1 MITVNAEEDGEH
13 ILFHT
18 EDEIME
24 VLIPDS
30 EEEVNKGLVIK
41 ENAQYELEEPVAMT
55 WKEISGELEW
65 YIGFFLG
72 KNSDDNFR
80 VNHLIR
86 NATEEHDIWKWRS
99 SNKDEIHDVRIEHII
114 SVKEK

>member
-1 MITVNAEEDGEH
+1 MVELRCNLIVMITVNAEEDGEH

-65 YIGFFLG
+65 YIGFYLG
-72 KNSDDNFR
+72 KNNDDTFR
-80 VNHLIR
+80 VNHLIHFV
-86 NATEEHDIWKWRS
+86 A
-99 SNKDEIHDVRIEHII
+99 
-114 SVKEK
+114 

>member
-86 NATEEHDIWKWRS
+86 NATEEHDIWKCR
-99 SNKDEIHDVRIEHII
+99 
-114 SVKEK
+114 